1 MSSPAPTA
9 EQTLSAFRQEA
20 SAWRATP
27 GMMLAVLV
35 NEIRKGLLI
44 LWAHPA
50 SLVLAVATALLI
62 YLGVQFIIG
71 QGQLPQDLLPPTL
84 VAFTAYMFLWVSSL
98 AMVAD
103 LVEEMRTGT
112 LGQTHLSPVSPSLL
126 VLGRLG
132 TASVQGV
139 LVAASAAALPLVVAD
154 ISIPTRWEALV
165 PFALTLMNG
174 LAFTLLFAGIALAE
188 PFIGEVHHLVT
199 GLIGMLNGSYLP
211 VVLFP
216 DWLEP
221 VVRLLPTTLGIE
233 ATLKV
238 LFEQRSLGD
247 LWADGSLPWLIAY
260 TFVLTAAGWLVFV
273 RNQRKAMRD
282 GTLG

>member
-1 MSSPAPTA
+1 MASPAPTA
-9 EQTLSAFRQEA
+9 ELTRRAFGREA
-20 SAWRATP
+20 DAWRATP
-27 GMMLAVLV
+27 GTVLAVLA
-35 NEIRKGLLI
+35 NEIRKGLLT

-50 SLVLAVATALLI
+50 SIVLAVATSMFF

-71 QGQLPQDLLPPTL
+71 QGRLPGDLLPPTL
-84 VAFTAYMFLWVSSL
+84 VAFTAYIFLWIASL

-132 TASVQGV
+132 AASVEGV
-139 LVAASAAALPLVVAD
+139 LVAALAAIVPVVAV
-154 ISIPTRWEALV
+154 SIPIPARGEALV
-165 PFALTLMNG
+165 PFALTLANG

-188 PFIGEVHHLVT
+188 PFIGEIHHLVT
-199 GLIGMLNGSYLP
+199 GLIGILNGMYLP
-211 VVLFP
+211 VALFP
-216 DWLEP
+216 DWLEALA
-221 VVRLLPTTLGIE
+221 RLLPTTLGIE
-233 ATLKV
+233 VTLNV
-238 LFEQRSLGD
+238 LFEQRALSD
-247 LWADGSLPWLIAY
+247 VWADGSLPRLLAY
-260 TFVLTAAGWLVFV
+260 TLGLAALGWLVFV